1 MKLITHLLIL
11 PLLMATLCTEAQQH
25 FSATQREACIQRA
38 VQLRK
43 EENYNGAIQ
52 QLDSILHHT
61 PADASILL
69 FKGDLLLQA
78 KRYADAVITYQQLVP
93 LNFEPTI
100 TKINLSYALFMN
112 HKPAKAL
119 AFAKKAWAGN
129 PKNPN
134 AIVNYFN
141 AMLWNLNT
149 QQAANF
155 LQQQDSLLTTAQQLV
170 LKARLYT
177 TSGNYN
183 KGLQYYDSLV
193 GSYNE
198 KYYVQEYA
206 EVLLGKKE
214 IKQSEKI
221 MKQSK
226 SLFSAN
232 EYNSYQDKLK
242 ATQIQTAGTE
252 MVYFKDVAKNI
263 RIENSVWWQQSE
275 ARTYRFRLSAGTS
288 SITSAQQEKTTAQH
302 AHVHIDE
309 R

>member
-1 MKLITHLLIL
+1 MKHITHLLIL

-78 KRYADAVITYQQLVP
+78 KHYADAVITYQQLVP

-119 AFAKKAWAGN
+119 AFAKKAWAGH

-141 AMLWNLNT
+141 SILWNLNT
-149 QQAANF
+149 QKIVNF
-155 LQQQDSLLTTAQQLV
+155 
-170 LKARLYT
+170 
-177 TSGNYN
+177 
-183 KGLQYYDSLV
+183 
-193 GSYNE
+193 
-198 KYYVQEYA
+198 
-206 EVLLGKKE
+206 
-214 IKQSEKI
+214 
-221 MKQSK
+221 
-226 SLFSAN
+226 
-232 EYNSYQDKLK
+232 
-242 ATQIQTAGTE
+242 
-252 MVYFKDVAKNI
+252 
-263 RIENSVWWQQSE
+263 
-275 ARTYRFRLSAGTS
+275 
-288 SITSAQQEKTTAQH
+288 
-302 AHVHIDE
+302 
-309 R
+309 